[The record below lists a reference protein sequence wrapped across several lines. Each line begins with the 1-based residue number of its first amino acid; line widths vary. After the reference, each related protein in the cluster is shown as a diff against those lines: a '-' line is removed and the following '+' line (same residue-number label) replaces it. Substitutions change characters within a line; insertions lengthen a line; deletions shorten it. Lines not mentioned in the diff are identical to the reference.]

1 MNICVSTAIGRVF
14 WGEQTFTCAL
24 GKGGAV
30 PAAEKRE
37 GDGATPLGIWPL
49 RRVFY
54 RPDRLGPPVCNLPVT
69 ALKPEDGWCDDPK
82 DAAYNRPVAL
92 PYPASHEQLWRE
104 DHVYDLIVELGHN
117 DDPVV
122 PHLGSAVFMHVAKPD
137 YAPTEGCVALHLDDL
152 LALLKNVPT
161 EACLEINDECLA

>member
-1 MNICVSTAIGRVF
+1 MNGRVF
-14 WGEQTFTCAL
+14 WDQRTFKCAL
-24 GKGGAV
+24 GKGGAL

-37 GDGATPLGIWPL
+37 GDGTTPLGIWPL

-54 RPDRLGPPVCNLPVT
+54 RPDRLNPPVCSLPVA

-82 DAAYNRPVAL
+82 DVAYNRPVTL
-92 PYPASHEQLWRE
+92 PYPASHERLWRE

-122 PHLGSAVFMHVAKPD
+122 PYLGSAVFMHVAKPD

-152 LALLKNVPT
+152 LALVTHVPSG
-161 EACLEINDECLA
+161 ACLDIITD